1 MPSDLPQTP
10 QSPSYDSTYFPSKL
24 AASPRTGSS
33 LPTPAHSINGSMS
46 STTPDVVAEA
56 AHVEDPSNKRKRDI
70 EDGGDR
76 DQKKVHLEDSRLRIE
91 DLHLD
96 VGEKYLL
103 CRTPHPPFP
112 IPLKEDLFQRYGLT
126 DLAET
131 VARSNPDGS
140 KKTVRKTYK
149 GHIKRVLKL
158 SGNFDSV
165 KRGAEEP
172 NSLVSMMCQPDEVW
186 NAQYAQA
193 SKEIETGI
201 PQPVLANLGKAVT
214 MARGVIPKDMW
225 NSSVLGELVPPSA
238 PAQPAK
244 GVQNGVK
251 TQQPPQAAGVRT
263 VKPEVP
269 RPKRNIK
276 KRTYGDASFEG
287 YGEGFVDDDAQ
298 ETGYSTGDGDERTGR
313 KRPKKTIQS
322 NSFQG
327 PVARQNSYGPG
338 MVGV

>member
-1 MPSDLPQTP
+1 M
-10 QSPSYDSTYFPSKL
+10 
-24 AASPRTGSS
+24 
-33 LPTPAHSINGSMS
+33 
-46 STTPDVVAEA
+46 
-56 AHVEDPSNKRKRDI
+56 
-70 EDGGDR
+70 
-76 DQKKVHLEDSRLRIE
+76 
-91 DLHLD
+91 
-96 VGEKYLL
+96 
-103 CRTPHPPFP
+103 
-112 IPLKEDLFQRYGLT
+112 
-126 DLAET
+126 
-131 VARSNPDGS
+131 
-140 KKTVRKTYK
+140 
-149 GHIKRVLKL
+149 

-313 KRPKKTIQS
+313 KRPKKVCTWLYQHHDPANITRLYNQTVFKVRLRGKIVTVQAWLEYECRSRLLFS
-322 NSFQG
+322 NPMPIPSHGAPQIMT
-327 PVARQNSYGPG
+327 RLLDTKLS
-338 MVGV
+338 